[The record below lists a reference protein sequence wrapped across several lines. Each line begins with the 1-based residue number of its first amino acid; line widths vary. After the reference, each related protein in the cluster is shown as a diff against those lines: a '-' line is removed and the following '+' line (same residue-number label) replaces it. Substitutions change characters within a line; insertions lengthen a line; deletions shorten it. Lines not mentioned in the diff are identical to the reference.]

1 MADTELTREPVCP
14 LCGYVERDAWEI
26 DFGGIEGDTIHSCSS
41 CGTDYSLSKTVTVHY
56 SSEKLRADIRDA
68 GSGEVLS

>member
-26 DFGGIEGDTIHSCSS
+26 DFGGIEGETVHTCLSCSQ
-41 CGTDYSLSKTVTVHY
+41 DYSLSKTVTTY
-56 SSEKLRADIRDA
+56 YTSEKLGDDSREA
-68 GSGEVLS
+68 GSEDEP